1 MEDRKS
7 TPRKLSFLDGLP
19 ITWKILNQKV
29 VALSSCEAEY
39 IAIISIMCKGVWIA
53 RLVKK
58 VMGVGIE
65 AVKIMVDN
73 QSAIIKSKT

>member
-7 TPRKLSFLDGLP
+7 TPRKLLFPGGLP
-19 ITWKILNQKV
+19 ITLKNLNQKV
-29 VALSSCEAEY
+29 VGLSSCEAEY
-39 IAIISIMCKGVWIA
+39 IAIISVVCKGVWIA

-58 VMGVGIE
+58 VMGVEIE